1 MARLA
6 AIDMGS
12 NAIRFYVVETGG
24 DTTYRVLEN
33 IREPIRLGGDV
44 FLKGTIREENIR
56 KAEAAFRRFRVLLK
70 NHGVQTVRAVATCA
84 TREADN
90 ADLLLSRLERAS
102 GIRVEVINGDEE
114 ARLIALAVGKKIPLA
129 KKSALIV
136 DLGGGSV
143 EITFLEN
150 GRITLADSHN
160 FGAVRLL
167 DMLSSAEEDL
177 RSAGQLLSEY
187 MDLVARK
194 LSRRGSGKKATLFI
208 ATGGNIESIAAIPEV
223 RAEPHPDYP
232 DALRIKSGNLRR
244 LMEELSGIS
253 LKSRMERFGL
263 REDRA
268 DVILPACFVYHRIA
282 EINGS
287 EEILVPRVSLKDGV
301 VQEILEQAKGAEHLL
316 DLREQVGVSCREL
329 VARYRLD
336 QRHAEKVADLALTL
350 FDQTEALHGLGKQER
365 IYLEAAALLHD
376 IGYFISMQKHHKHS
390 HYIIANSEIVGLTPA
405 ERLLVAGISRYH
417 RKATPDPSTHPE
429 YGTLPKKD
437 KAAVWSLAAILRI
450 ADALD
455 KEHNSAIRTV
465 VCQLQNGSLQIRAL
479 SRKSCRLEAL
489 GVTANA
495 QMFRDHFGV
504 DVALNIERE
513 E

>member
-1 MARLA
+1 MARIA

-12 NAIRFYVVETGG
+12 NAIRFYVVETGA
-24 DTTYRVLEN
+24 DAPYRVLEN
-33 IREPIRLGGDV
+33 VREPIRLGGDV

-56 KAEAAFRRFRVLLK
+56 KAEAAFRRFRQLLK
-70 NHGVQTVRAVATCA
+70 THGVQTVRAVATCA
-84 TREADN
+84 TREASN

-102 GIRVEVINGDEE
+102 GIRVEVISGDEE
-114 ARLIALAVGKKIPLA
+114 ARLIAQSVGKRIPLG

-143 EITFLEN
+143 EITFVEN
-150 GRITLADSHN
+150 GRITLTDSHN

-177 RSAGQLLSEY
+177 RSAGQLLNEY
-187 MDLVARK
+187 MDLVGRK
-194 LSRRGSGKKATLFI
+194 LSRRGNGKKAALFI
-208 ATGGNIESIAAIPEV
+208 ATGGNIESIAAIPDAH
-223 RAEPHPDYP
+223 AEPHPDYP
-232 DALRIKSGNLRR
+232 ETVRIKAGNLRR
-244 LMEELSGIS
+244 LMEELSGMS

-282 EINGS
+282 ELNGS
-287 EEILVPRVSLKDGV
+287 EEILVPRVSLKDGL

-316 DLREQVGVSCREL
+316 DLREQVCVSCREM

-336 QRHAEKVADLALTL
+336 QKHTEKVTELALSL

-376 IGYFISMQKHHKHS
+376 VGYFISMQKHHKHS

-405 ERLLVAGISRYH
+405 ERLIVAGISRYH
-417 RKATPDPSTHPE
+417 RKATPDTAHTE
-429 YGTLPKKD
+429 YEALSKRERAT
-437 KAAVWSLAAILRI
+437 VSSLAAILRI

-455 KEHNSAIRTV
+455 KEHNSTV
-465 VCQLQNGSLQIRAL
+465 RSVECRLQNGSLLLRAV

-495 QMFRDHFGV
+495 AMFRDHFGV
-504 DVALNIERE
+504 DVKLTIEQE
-513 E
+513 G

>member
-1 MARLA
+1 MARIA

-24 DTTYRVLEN
+24 DSPYRVLEN

-56 KAEAAFRRFRVLLK
+56 RAEAAFRRFRQLLK
-70 NHGVQTVRAVATCA
+70 AHGVQTVRAVATCA
-84 TREADN
+84 TREASN

-114 ARLIALAVGKKIPLA
+114 ARLIALAVGKKIPLNR
-129 KKSALIV
+129 KSALIV

-143 EITFLEN
+143 EITFVEN

-177 RSAGQLLSEY
+177 RSAGQLLNEY
-187 MDLVARK
+187 MDLVGRK
-194 LSRRGSGKKATLFI
+194 LSRRGSGKKAALFI
-208 ATGGNIESIAAIPEV
+208 ATGGNIEAIASIPEMQ
-223 RAEPHPDYP
+223 AEPHPDYP
-232 DALRIKSGNLRR
+232 ETVRIKAGNLRR
-244 LMEELSGIS
+244 LMEELSGMS

-282 EINGS
+282 ELNGS
-287 EEILVPRVSLKDGV
+287 DEILVPRVSLKDGV

-316 DLREQVGVSCREL
+316 DLREQVCVSCREM
-329 VARYRLD
+329 VARYKLD
-336 QRHAEKVADLALTL
+336 QKHAEKVAELALSL
-350 FDQTEALHGLGKQER
+350 FDQTEPLHGLGKQER
-365 IYLEAAALLHD
+365 IYLEAGALLHD

-390 HYIIANSEIVGLTPA
+390 HYIIANSEIVGLTSS
-405 ERLLVAGISRYH
+405 ERQIVAGIARYH
-417 RKATPDPSTHPE
+417 RKATPGANHPE
-429 YGTLPKKD
+429 FEG
-437 KAAVWSLAAILRI
+437 LAKREREVVYALSSILRI

-455 KEHNSAIRTV
+455 KEHSAAIRSID
-465 VCQLQNGSLQIRAL
+465 CQLQNGSLAIRAA
-479 SRKSCRLEAL
+479 SKKSCRLEAL
-489 GVTANA
+489 GVMKIAS
-495 QMFRDHFGV
+495 MFCDRFGV
-504 DVALNIERE
+504 DLRLTIEPE
-513 E
+513 G

>member
-1 MARLA
+1 MARIA

-12 NAIRFYVVETGG
+12 NAIRFYVVETAG
-24 DTTYRVLEN
+24 DSTYRVLEN
-33 IREPIRLGGDV
+33 LREPIRLGGDV

-56 KAEAAFRRFRVLLK
+56 KAETAFRRFRQLLK
-70 NHGVQTVRAVATCA
+70 AHGVQTVRAVATCA
-84 TREADN
+84 TREASN

-102 GIRVEVINGDEE
+102 GIRVEVISGDEE
-114 ARLIALAVGKKIPLA
+114 ARLITLAVGKKIPLG
-129 KKSALIV
+129 KKSVLIV

-143 EITFLEN
+143 EITFVEN

-177 RSAGQLLSEY
+177 RSAGQLLGEY
-187 MDLVARK
+187 MELVGRK
-194 LSRRGSGKKATLFI
+194 LSRRGNGKKAALFV
-208 ATGGNIESIAAIPEV
+208 ATGGNIESIASIPDV

-232 DALRIKSGNLRR
+232 ETVCIKAGNLRR
-244 LMEELSGIS
+244 LMEELSGMS
-253 LKSRMERFGL
+253 MKSRMERFGL

-282 EINGS
+282 ELNGS
-287 EEILVPRVSLKDGV
+287 EEILIPRVSLKDGV

-316 DLREQVGVSCREL
+316 DLREQVGVSCREM
-329 VARYRLD
+329 VARYKLD
-336 QRHAEKVADLALTL
+336 HKHTEKVADLALSL
-350 FDQTEALHGLGKQER
+350 FDQTEPLHGLGKQER

-376 IGYFISMQKHHKHS
+376 VGYFISMQKHHKHS

-405 ERLLVAGISRYH
+405 ERLIVAGISRYH
-417 RKATPDPSTHPE
+417 RKATPDPAHPE
-429 YGTLPKKD
+429 YEALPKKD
-437 KAAVWSLAAILRI
+437 RSTVSSLSAILRI

-455 KEHNSAIRTV
+455 KEHNSAVRSV
-465 VCQLQNGSLQIRAL
+465 ECRLQNGLLLLRAV
-479 SRKSCRLEAL
+479 SRKSCRLEAMS
-489 GVTANA
+489 VTANA
-495 QMFRDHFGV
+495 AMFRDHFGV
-504 DVALNIERE
+504 DVQLTIDRE